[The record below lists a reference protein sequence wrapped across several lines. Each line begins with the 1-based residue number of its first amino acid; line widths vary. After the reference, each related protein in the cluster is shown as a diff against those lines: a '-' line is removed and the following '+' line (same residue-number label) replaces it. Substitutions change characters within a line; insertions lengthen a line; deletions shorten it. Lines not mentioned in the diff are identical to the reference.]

1 MAADCCFP
9 WAWAENMID
18 RQIVLNNLVYIGL
31 NLRVHNRKLFSYSL
45 TKTYVVGTQKNLLKE
60 MMHKSTQNIC

>member
-9 WAWAENMID
+9 WVWAENMID

-31 NLRVHNRKLFSYSL
+31 NLRVHNRKIIFLFLY
-45 TKTYVVGTQKNLLKE
+45 
-60 MMHKSTQNIC
+60 QNICCGYSKEPS